1 MKNVFKQIVNWVK
14 GNLGNVLNQ
23 FKDTSNTAVLIVGKI
38 KSIVESEVVDV
49 AVDLIPGQI
58 DNLIV
63 DKARFIIPIVIK
75 KLSLASGIIQESNTN
90 SEAVEK
96 FVGHLRSLNPE
107 GRKAFWVTLAA
118 ELNIA
123 LSDGKLTFA
132 EGVILTQLIYKELAD
147 SRKK

>member
-14 GNLGNVLNQ
+14 GNLGSVLNQ
-23 FKDTSNTAVLIVGKI
+23 FKITSNTAVLIVGKI
-38 KSIVESEVVDV
+38 KNIVESEAVDV
-49 AVDLIPGQI
+49 AVDLIPGQV

-63 DKARFIIPIVIK
+63 DKARLIIPIVIK

-90 SEAVEK
+90 SEAVAK
-96 FVGHLRSLNPE
+96 FVEHLRSLNPE

-123 LSDGKLTFA
+123 LSDGKLSFA

>member
-23 FKDTSNTAVLIVGKI
+23 FKITSNTAVLIVGKI
-38 KSIVESEVVDV
+38 KSIVESEAVDV

-63 DKARFIIPIVIK
+63 DKARLIIPIVIK

-90 SEAVEK
+90 SEAVAK
-96 FVGHLRSLNPE
+96 FVEHLRSLNPE

>member
-63 DKARFIIPIVIK
+63 DKARLIIPIVIK

-90 SEAVEK
+90 SEAVAK
-96 FVGHLRSLNPE
+96 FVEHLRSLNPE

>member
-23 FKDTSNTAVLIVGKI
+23 FKITSNTAVLIVGKI
-38 KSIVESEVVDV
+38 KNIVESEAVDV
-49 AVDLIPGQI
+49 AVDLIPGQV

-63 DKARFIIPIVIK
+63 DKARLIIPIVIK

-90 SEAVEK
+90 SEAVAK
-96 FVGHLRSLNPE
+96 FVEHLRSLNPE

-123 LSDGKLTFA
+123 LSDGKLSFA